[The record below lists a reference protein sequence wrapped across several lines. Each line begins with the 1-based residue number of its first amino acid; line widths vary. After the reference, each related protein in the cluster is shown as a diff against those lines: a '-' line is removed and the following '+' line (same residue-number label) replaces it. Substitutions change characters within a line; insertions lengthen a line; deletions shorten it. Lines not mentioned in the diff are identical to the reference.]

1 MGQNPS
7 IIEYYHNKE
16 SDDIMFDGFL
26 SFFNQVFFFT
36 SYVKEPKGS
45 FPKPLSKEEE
55 EIALQKAKEGD
66 NEAKELL
73 VRHNLRL
80 VAHIVKKYTGAGEV
94 DDLISIGTIGL
105 IKAISSYKYGK
116 GTVLATY
123 VARCVENEI
132 LMHLRKS
139 KKYKNDVSIY
149 EGVGRDKDGNELTL
163 ESLLFSASDVVYKE
177 VIEEINREKLLSL
190 LSLHL
195 EKREFDIIIMRYGFN
210 GDAPLTQRET
220 SQKLGISRS
229 YISRIEKKAITKMRK
244 VLTRDD
250 VEL

>member
-1 MGQNPS
+1 
-7 IIEYYHNKE
+7 
-16 SDDIMFDGFL
+16 MFDGFL

-45 FPKPLSKEEE
+45 FPQPLSKEQEE
-55 EIALQKAKEGD
+55 EALRKAKEGD

-105 IKAISSYKYGK
+105 IKAISSYQYGK

-139 KKYKNDVSIY
+139 KKYKNDISIF
-149 EGVGRDKDGNELTL
+149 EGIGRDKDGNELML
-163 ESLLFSASDVVYKE
+163 ESVLFTASDVVYKE
-177 VIEEINREKLLSL
+177 VIEEINREKLLKML
-190 LSLHL
+190 KDNLDQ
-195 EKREFDIIIMRYGFN
+195 REYEIIIMRYGLA
-210 GDAPLTQRET
+210 GGVPLTQRES

-229 YISRIEKKAITKMRK
+229 YISRIEKKAVTKMRK
-244 VLTRDD
+244 VLSRDD
-250 VEL
+250 FEL

>member
-1 MGQNPS
+1 
-7 IIEYYHNKE
+7 
-16 SDDIMFDGFL
+16 MFDGFL

-45 FPKPLSKEEE
+45 FPQPLSKEEE
-55 EIALQKAKEGD
+55 GEALQKAKEGD

-105 IKAISSYKYGK
+105 IKAISSYQYGK

-139 KKYKNDVSIY
+139 KKYKNDISIF
-149 EGVGRDKDGNELTL
+149 EGIGRDKDGNELML
-163 ESLLFSASDVVYKE
+163 ESVLFTASDVVYKE
-177 VIEEINREKLLSL
+177 VIEEINREKLLAML
-190 LSLHL
+190 KQNLD
-195 EKREFDIIIMRYGFN
+195 EREYEIIIMRYGMT
-210 GDAPLTQRET
+210 GGVPLTQREA

-229 YISRIEKKAITKMRK
+229 YISRIEKKAVTKMRK
-244 VLTRDD
+244 VLSRDD
-250 VEL
+250 FEL

>member
-1 MGQNPS
+1 
-7 IIEYYHNKE
+7 
-16 SDDIMFDGFL
+16 MFDGFL

-45 FPKPLSKEEE
+45 FPQPLSKAEEE
-55 EIALQKAKEGD
+55 EALRKAKEGD
-66 NEAKELL
+66 NDAKELL

-80 VAHIVKKYTGAGEV
+80 VAHIVKKYNGAGEV

-105 IKAISSYKYGK
+105 IKAISSYQYGK

-132 LMHLRKS
+132 LMHLRRS
-139 KKYKNDVSIY
+139 KKYKNDISIY
-149 EGVGRDKDGNELTL
+149 EGIGRDKDGNELKI
-163 ESLLFSASDVVYKE
+163 ESLLFSASDTVYKE

-190 LSLHL
+190 LKQHL
-195 EKREFDIIIMRYGFN
+195 EDREYDIIIMRYGIT
-210 GDAPLTQRET
+210 GGKPLTQRET

-229 YISRIEKKAITKMRK
+229 YISRIEKKAISKMKK
-244 VLTRDD
+244 VLKRDD
-250 VEL
+250 FEL